1 MKTDHL
7 LGAPPCVRERPILF
21 SGPMVK
27 QIIYRKKFQTRR
39 TNGLE
44 LVNAS
49 PDDWTFSRVM
59 TEEVGDR
66 SLAVFT
72 KGGRIITIPC
82 RYGLP
87 GHHLWVR
94 ENYCFREFC
103 EASGIDDWFAN
114 VSYEADGSHR
124 TIYQCDAPS
133 DVGFWPG
140 AAIRKYE
147 GKNRPSIFMYRWI
160 SRLSLQITD
169 IRVERLQNISSQDAI
184 DEGLLSVMDGT
195 GTLKWRGDWE
205 TETRIMPIDAYQ
217 DIWESIN
224 GPESW
229 RANPWVWA
237 ITFKVVQ

>member
-1 MKTDHL
+1 
-7 LGAPPCVRERPILF
+7 
-21 SGPMVK
+21 MVK

-87 GHHLWVR
+87 RHHLWVR
-94 ENYCFREFC
+94 ETWVEHLGAFGESMVPYYR
-103 EASGIDDWFAN
+103 ASE
-114 VSYEADGSHR
+114 YEYRA
-124 TIYQCDAPS
+124 
-133 DVGFWPG
+133 
-140 AAIRKYE
+140 E
-147 GKNRPSIFMYRWI
+147 GLGPWKPSIHMPR
-160 SRLSLQITD
+160 RLCRIILQITD

-184 DEGLLSVMDGT
+184 DESLLSVMDGT
-195 GTLKWRGDWE
+195 GTVKWRGDWE